1 MTTAA
6 DIKNALAAQAS
17 PEKAAKSMWF
27 FKTGKGEYSA
37 HDQFI
42 GVTVPEQRAIAKQ
55 FRDASMT
62 VLAQLLK
69 SKIHEHRLTALIIL
83 TDRFPKADSETKQA
97 IYDFY
102 MSHIQAVNNW
112 DLVDTSAGK
121 IVGGFLYTES
131 RAEQK
136 RVLLKLARSRDLW
149 EQRIAIIATQ
159 YFIAHD
165 DFVWTQTIAD
175 MLMNHPHDLI
185 HKATGWMLRE
195 MGKRGGDDILE
206 TYLKSRYTTMPRT
219 MLRYAIE
226 RLPETR
232 RKQYLHGTIS

>member
-6 DIKNALAAQAS
+6 DIKKALAAQAS
-17 PEKAAKSMWF
+17 PEKAVKSMWF
-27 FKTGKGEYSA
+27 FKTEKGSYGA
-37 HDQFI
+37 HEKFI
-42 GVTVPEQRAIAKQ
+42 GVTVPEQCTIAKQ
-55 FRDASMT
+55 FRDVSMT

-83 TDRFPKADSETKQA
+83 TDRFPKSDSATKRVL
-97 IYDFY
+97 YDFY
-102 MSHIQAVNNW
+102 MSHTSAVNNW

-121 IVGGFLYTES
+121 IVGGFLYTQS
-131 RAEQK
+131 RAVQK
-136 RVLLKLARSRDLW
+136 RTLFQLAHSQDLW

-175 MLMNHPHDLI
+175 MFMDHPHDLI

-195 MGKRGGDDILE
+195 MGKRGGDDVLE
-206 TYLKSRYTTMPRT
+206 TYLKSRYKKMPRT

-226 RLPETR
+226 KFTESK
-232 RKQYLHGTIS
+232 RKQYLSGRM